1 MDATLTDEKSSFVSG
16 YGSRSVVLK
25 EGKNTILIK
34 IKAEN
39 ESEKTY
45 TINVTRKT
53 NKSSNNYLSEIK
65 LSNGN
70 INFDRDKVDY
80 SISVSYDV
88 DEIDVDVKNTNSLIK
103 TPSLTLLKLN
113 HEIDEIMCEIQC
125 EFIYDQMRMLNQ
137 SKVSTL
143 TALSLNKVEEIKE
156 EVEKVKNGNI

>member
-1 MDATLTDEKSSFVSG
+1 MRAK
-16 YGSRSVVLK
+16 
-25 EGKNTILIK
+25 
-34 IKAEN
+34 
-39 ESEKTY
+39 
-45 TINVTRKT
+45 
-53 NKSSNNYLSEIK
+53 LSELK
-65 LSNGN
+65 L
-70 INFDRDKVDY
+70 DKVRKILEYEIDGVKKEIVIY
-80 SISVSYDV
+80 NAIGKKRENILSLLKVGNQIDDKDKAADMLYKSILRELV
-88 DEIDVDVKNTNSLIK
+88 EIDVDVKNTNSLIK

>member
-1 MDATLTDEKSSFVSG
+1 MRAKLSELKLDKVRKILEYEIDGVKKEIVIYNAIGKKRENILSLLKVGNQIDDKDKAADMLYKSI
-16 YGSRSVVLK
+16 LK
-25 EGKNTILIK
+25 EL
-34 IKAEN
+34 
-39 ESEKTY
+39 
-45 TINVTRKT
+45 V
-53 NKSSNNYLSEIK
+53 
-65 LSNGN
+65 
-70 INFDRDKVDY
+70 
-80 SISVSYDV
+80 
-88 DEIDVDVKNTNSLIK
+88 EIDVDVKNTNSLIK